1 MTESGRP
8 NRIRAGRNQG
18 RREPGSRAAVIEA
31 AQRGRAP
38 MVPRHVLATVAGLA
52 MLGSAL
58 AQDNPISS
66 TPQLP
71 ATGAYPVRQDS
82 SQWLGSNLTCATAVS
97 TSNETTGCVTNLA

>member
-38 MVPRHVLATVAGLA
+38 MVPRHVLATAAGLA

-82 SQWLGSNLTCATAVS
+82 SQRLSSHLIRAKVASITLEAFRRVA
-97 TSNETTGCVTNLA
+97 